1 MLKKQTFMKKLLL
14 LLMVS
19 AGLNAQTLS
28 SEGFDALGSP
38 ITLPAGWDMLNL
50 SSPSGTASWFNGGTP
65 FPAYSG
71 AGFIAVNYLSGSGT
85 ATLNNWLFT
94 PVVTVQNGDEVS
106 FFTRTTSGQYPDR
119 LEFRMSDQGASS
131 VAPSGLTNVGSY
143 TTLCLTVN
151 PTLTSSG
158 YPTTWTKQTYIVSGL
173 TGQVS
178 CKFAFRY
185 NVTNGGPNGINS
197 DYVGIDQYLVKRP
210 VANDLALTSVTVPA
224 IIPAG
229 NFTFNGQVENGG
241 TNPVTSYQVTWQSNS
256 GAINTYDVTGVNIA
270 VGATHS
276 FTHSVPLSATA
287 GQIYALNFNVSTVN
301 GVTDG
306 NTLNNT
312 LSRNI
317 QVPSGSTT
325 HKPMIEKFTS
335 STCGPCA
342 SYNNSTFN
350 PFYTATYAADTYNYV
365 AYQMNWPGTGD
376 PYYFAEAGTRRGYYG
391 VNAITSLW
399 INGSEYSTSNN
410 QTTLTSHVNSE
421 ASKPAYFGLTASRD
435 FTGNNAAVNYTVTP
449 YLSGNYVMHAA
460 VIEKV
465 TTNNVASNGETS
477 FKHVMMKMV
486 PDANGTT
493 LNCVAGTPITGQISA
508 GLTGTFI
515 EQMTDLEVVVFIQ
528 NPTTKEVMQSFRATD
543 ALSLDTN
550 SIKAVKLYPNPA
562 SDFIRLSNIEVVN
575 VQVTDLTGKT
585 LISLSNVNDQTDINV
600 SNLNSGVY
608 FFTVKGE
615 NVNETI
621 KFIKK

>member
-1 MLKKQTFMKKLLL
+1 MKKLLL

-19 AGLNAQTLS
+19 AGLNAQTLLQENFNS
-28 SEGFDALGSP
+28 LGTP
-38 ITLPAGWDMLNL
+38 VTLPTGWTMTNQ
-50 SSPSGTASWFNGGTP
+50 SASPSTSVWFEGGGP
-65 FPAYSG
+65 FAAQEG
-71 AGFIAVNYLSGSGT
+71 AGFIASNYQAISAGSGT
-85 ATLNNWLFT
+85 ISTWLMT
-94 PVVTVQNGDEVS
+94 PSIQVQNGDEIS
-106 FFTRTTSGQYPDR
+106 FYSRTVDAPTYPDR
-119 LEFRMSDQGASS
+119 LEFRMSTVGDAT
-131 VAPSGLTNVGSY
+131 VTPSTGSADVGSY
-143 TTLCLTVN
+143 STVCLTIN
-151 PTLTSSG
+151 PSLTTAG
-158 YPTTWTKQTYIVSGL
+158 YPNSWTKYTYVVSGL
-173 TGQVS
+173 TGLTG

-185 NVTNGGPNGINS
+185 FVTGGGPTGNNS
-197 DYVGIDQYLVKRP
+197 DYVGVDAFVAKRP
-210 VANDLALTSVTVPA
+210 VANDLALNSVTVPA

-241 TNPVTSYQVTWQSNS
+241 TNPVTSYQVTWQANS
-256 GAINTYDVTGVNIA
+256 GTVNTYDVTGVNIA
-270 VGATHS
+270 VGATHN
-276 FTHSVPLSATA
+276 FTHSVALSAAA
-287 GQIYALNFNVSTVN
+287 GQTYALNFNVSTVN
-301 GVTDG
+301 GGSDG
-306 NTLNNT
+306 NPSNNT
-312 LSRNI
+312 LSNNT
-317 QVPSGSTT
+317 QVSSGSTT

-350 PFYTATYAADTYNYV
+350 PFYTATYASDTYNYV

-410 QTTLTSHVNSE
+410 QTTLTAHVNSE

-449 YLSGNYVMHAA
+449 YLSGNYVMHTA

-508 GLTGTFI
+508 SLSGTFI

-562 SDFIRLSNIEVVN
+562 ADLIRLSNIEVVN

-585 LISLSNVNDQTDINV
+585 LMSLTNVNDQTDINV

-608 FFTVKGE
+608 FVTVKGE

>member
-1 MLKKQTFMKKLLL
+1 MKKLLL

-19 AGLNAQTLS
+19 AGLNAQILLQ
-28 SEGFDALGSP
+28 ENFDALGSP
-38 ITLPAGWDMLNL
+38 VTLPTGWTMTNQ
-50 SSPSGTASWFNGGTP
+50 SSPIGTSSWFAGNPASFTSYNGPDDG
-65 FPAYSG
+65 Y
-71 AGFIAVNYLSGSGT
+71 IAVNFQSGSGT
-85 ATLNNWLFT
+85 STLSNWLLT
-94 PVVTVQNGDEVS
+94 PPVTVQNGDEVS
-106 FFTRTTSGQYPDR
+106 FYTRVPSGSSWADR
-119 LEFRMSDQGASS
+119 LELRQSVLGAGSTDP
-131 VAPSGLTNVGSY
+131 VGFADVGSY
-143 TTLCLTVN
+143 STVCLTVN
-151 PTLTSSG
+151 PNLVASE
-158 YPTTWTKQTYIVSGL
+158 YPATWTKYTYVVTGL

-178 CKFAFRY
+178 CRFALRY
-185 NVTNGGPNGINS
+185 TVPNGGPNGTNS
-197 DYVGIDQYLVKRP
+197 NYVGVDAFNVKRL
-210 VANDLALTSVTVPA
+210 VANDLSLNSVTVPA

-229 NFTFNGQVENGG
+229 NFTFNGQVENQG
-241 TNPVTSYQVTWQSNS
+241 TNPVTSYQVTWQANS
-256 GAINTYDVTGVNIA
+256 GAVNTYDVTGVNIA
-270 VGATHS
+270 VGATHN
-276 FTHSVPLSATA
+276 FTHSVALSAVA
-287 GQIYALNFNVSTVN
+287 GQAYALNFNVSTVN
-301 GVTDG
+301 SGSDG
-306 NTLNNT
+306 NPVNNT
-312 LSRNI
+312 LSKNT
-317 QVPSGSTT
+317 QVSSGSTT

-350 PFYTATYAADTYNYV
+350 PFYTATYASDTYNYV

-410 QTTLTSHVNSE
+410 QTTLTAHVNSE

-449 YLSGNYVMHAA
+449 YLSGNYVMHTA

-508 GLTGTFI
+508 SLSGTFI

-562 SDFIRLSNIEVVN
+562 ADLIRLSNIEVVN

-585 LISLSNVNDQTDINV
+585 LMSLTNVNDQTDINV

-608 FFTVKGE
+608 FVTVKGE